1 MYLGL
6 DYCLPSRVYFVLTMI
21 SIVFSSLLDF
31 QFSYVLFN
39 IISLLL
45 WTWLLQFLC
54 NIGLETISWIIVII
68 PIVIIFII
76 GMAIIT
82 SV

>member
-6 DYCLPSRVYFVLTMI
+6 DNCLPSRVYFVLTMI

-31 QFSYVLFN
+31 ELSYVIYN

-54 NIGLETISWIIVII
+54 NIGLETISWIIVIV